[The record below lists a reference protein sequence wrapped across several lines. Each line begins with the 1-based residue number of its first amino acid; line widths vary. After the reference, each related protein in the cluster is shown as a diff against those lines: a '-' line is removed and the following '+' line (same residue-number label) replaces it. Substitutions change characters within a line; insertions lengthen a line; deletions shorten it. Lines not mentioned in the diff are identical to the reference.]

1 MAREFNLEQLVG
13 QHVFAEYTYKGR
25 TAVVKGLV
33 LEIARGRPRLR
44 LTGNGREFDGK
55 TIVAVVPEL
64 QTRYGVI
71 RIAEKQGDPPGLGRW
86 RDCSSRLVKADFRGV
101 FSRTAH

>member
-1 MAREFNLEQLVG
+1 MARKSDLEQLVG

-33 LEIARGRPRLR
+33 LEITRGRPRLR

-55 TIVAVVPEL
+55 TITSLPAEL
-64 QTRYGVI
+64 QTRYGVV
-71 RIAEKQGDPPGLGRW
+71 RTAEKQGDPPDLGKW
-86 RDCSSRLVKADFRGV
+86 RE
-101 FSRTAH
+101 